1 MTALAGGRKIDRSLV
16 QQVGGVE
23 LGDLGKARGEA
34 REMGR
39 GARLERPIMMVPLEQ
54 IKGESAL
61 QSRQEGFDPELHAED
76 AELLAS
82 IQENGVLE
90 PIMLAR
96 ESAPGAPPIYNIVFG
111 HRRRAAAEMAGLES
125 IPAIIAKAG
134 DDVGVLTLAEN
145 VGGRGLTPYERAV
158 GLTRLKEQRP
168 ELTQVELAKLAGISQ
183 STVSNL
189 LRAYGESTP
198 ALRGLFAEGM
208 DARAVVEVQPTFAG
222 LPERE
227 QAELGERLRG
237 ASRRDVRGAQSLIG
251 QGVKPQAAVVT
262 TMGTTRGKETAEE
275 RPEPPGG
282 EAQLKAL
289 AEETGAPLRSVKGL
303 AEKAAGIGAGREAL
317 RLACV
322 YTARGGKDKNAIRTA
337 ASLGSNGKVAR
348 LVTQQLQWERRV
360 RTLVDQAEDD
370 RAQRFLA
377 TVFFGGGRDGTS
389 R

>member
-1 MTALAGGRKIDRSLV
+1 MSALVQGRKIDRSQV

-54 IKGESAL
+54 IEGESAF
-61 QSRQEGFDPELHAED
+61 QSRQEAFDPELHTED

-90 PIMLAR
+90 PIMLVR
-96 ESAPGAPPIYNIVFG
+96 VSVPGAPALYNVVFG
-111 HRRRAAAEMAGLES
+111 HRRRAAAKVAGLES

-158 GLTRLKEQRP
+158 SLTRLKEQRP
-168 ELTQVELAKLAGISQ
+168 QLTQVELAKSAGISQ
-183 STVSNL
+183 GTVSNL
-189 LRAYGESTP
+189 LRAYGGSTP
-198 ALRGLFAEGM
+198 ALRGLFADGM
-208 DARAVVEVQPTFAG
+208 DARAVVELQPTFSD

-227 QAELGERLRG
+227 QAELAERMRG
-237 ASRRDVRGAQSLIG
+237 ASRMDVRGAQSLIG
-251 QGVKPQAAVVT
+251 RGVKPQAAVAT
-262 TMGTTRGKETAEE
+262 TMATTRGKETEEE
-275 RPEPPGG
+275 RPAAPADN
-282 EAQLKAL
+282 AQLKAL
-289 AEETGAPLRSVKGL
+289 AEQTGAPLGSVKGL

-337 ASLGSNGKVAR
+337 ALLGSNSKVAR
-348 LVTQQLQWERRV
+348 LVSQQLEWERRAKA
-360 RTLVDQAEDD
+360 LVAQAKDD
-370 RAQRFLA
+370 RAQKFLA

>member
-1 MTALAGGRKIDRSLV
+1 MSALVQGRKIDRSQV

-23 LGDLGKARGEA
+23 LGDLGKARSEA

-54 IKGESAL
+54 IEGESAF

-96 ESAPGAPPIYNIVFG
+96 VSVPGAPALYNVVFG
-111 HRRRAAAEMAGLES
+111 HRRRAAAKVAGLES
-125 IPAIIAKAG
+125 IPAIIARAG

-158 GLTRLKEQRP
+158 SLTRLKEQRP
-168 ELTQVELAKLAGISQ
+168 ELTQVELAKSASISQ
-183 STVSNL
+183 GTVSNL
-189 LRAYGESTP
+189 LRAYGGSTP
-198 ALRGLFAEGM
+198 ALRGLFADGM
-208 DARAVVEVQPTFAG
+208 DARAVVELQPTFSD

-227 QAELGERLRG
+227 QAELAERMRG
-237 ASRRDVRGAQSLIG
+237 ASRVDVRGAKSLIG
-251 QGVKPQAAVVT
+251 RGVKPQAAVAT
-262 TMGTTRGKETAEE
+262 AMPTTREKDTAEG
-275 RPEPPGG
+275 RPAAP
-282 EAQLKAL
+282 ADDAHLKAL
-289 AEETGAPLRSVKGL
+289 AEQTGARLRSVKGL
-303 AEKAAGIGAGREAL
+303 ADKAAGIGAGREAL

-322 YTARGGKDKNAIRTA
+322 YAARGGKDKNAIRTA
-337 ASLGSNGKVAR
+337 ALLGSNGKVAR
-348 LVTQQLQWERRV
+348 LVSQQLQWERQAKA
-360 RTLVDQAEDD
+360 LVAQTKDD
-370 RAQRFLA
+370 RAQEFLA